1 MEASDAQPGAA
12 NSGRHRAPDGDA
24 QTAFIPRV
32 TGGVPG
38 GPLDPA
44 AALGASAPWPP
55 APSAAAPFPE
65 VPPAGPQ
72 PMVPH
77 PSSPPQDF
85 APGPQ
90 PMVPHPSSPPQD
102 FAAGSQPAAPHP
114 SSPASAR
121 PVGGD
126 APVSAADTAVLP
138 TNPPAGP
145 DPVVARAAAAARA
158 RT

>member
-32 TGGVPG
+32 TDGVPG

-44 AALGASAPWPP
+44 AALGASAP
-55 APSAAAPFPE
+55 
-65 VPPAGPQ
+65 
-72 PMVPH
+72 H

-85 APGPQ
+85 
-90 PMVPHPSSPPQD
+90 V
-102 FAAGSQPAAPHP
+102 AGLQPAAPRP

-138 TNPPAGP
+138 TNPPA
-145 DPVVARAAAAARA
+145 
-158 RT
+158 